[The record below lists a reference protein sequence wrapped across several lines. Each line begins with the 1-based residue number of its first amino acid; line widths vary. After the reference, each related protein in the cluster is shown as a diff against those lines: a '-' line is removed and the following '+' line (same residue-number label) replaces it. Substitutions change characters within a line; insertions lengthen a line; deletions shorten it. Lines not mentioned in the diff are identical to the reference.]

1 MRILYFVTNFPYYS
15 ETFVAEEIKQFC
27 DAGHEVVVCNFTWYK
42 QEQDAFSQKIL
53 NNSKNPFVLLGAILS
68 NLGAGKSLFFS
79 QKAWRYILSCAAKRP
94 AFLIKY
100 LFMLLSLDYMVKQV
114 REVPFDLAVSHF
126 LFKSTLAAHLIC
138 DGIDKPYHIRLHTKR
153 SLYTDSVL
161 RGILESASCIT
172 AESRDVGDY
181 YEHFLGTEGSIK
193 VIRQSIDLANLKE
206 LEVPMD
212 KKPKVKM
219 IAIGRLVPKKGFE
232 VLLDAMAM
240 CEPAILAQTSL
251 DIYGSGPLGQVLEK
265 KIEALQLSNVIT
277 LYGKLEHAPLMRKLA
292 EADLLIVPSV
302 ELKNDIDGVP
312 TVIAEAMA
320 VRTPVLATPI
330 AGIGEMVED
339 NVTGFLVE
347 PNNVALLKAKI
358 ELLVTDQKTRTSVIP
373 KAVSK
378 VSEEYRM
385 TLAQELS
392 NATV

>member
-1 MRILYFVTNFPYYS
+1 
-15 ETFVAEEIKQFC
+15 
-27 DAGHEVVVCNFTWYK
+27 
-42 QEQDAFSQKIL
+42 
-53 NNSKNPFVLLGAILS
+53 
-68 NLGAGKSLFFS
+68 
-79 QKAWRYILSCAAKRP
+79 
-94 AFLIKY
+94 
-100 LFMLLSLDYMVKQV
+100 
-114 REVPFDLAVSHF
+114 
-126 LFKSTLAAHLIC
+126 
-138 DGIDKPYHIRLHTKR
+138 
-153 SLYTDSVL
+153 
-161 RGILESASCIT
+161 
-172 AESRDVGDY
+172 
-181 YEHFLGTEGSIK
+181 
-193 VIRQSIDLANLKE
+193 
-206 LEVPMD
+206 
-212 KKPKVKM
+212 
-219 IAIGRLVPKKGFE
+219 
-232 VLLDAMAM
+232 
-240 CEPAILAQTSL
+240 
-251 DIYGSGPLGQVLEK
+251 
-265 KIEALQLSNVIT
+265 
-277 LYGKLEHAPLMRKLA
+277 MRKLA

>member
-1 MRILYFVTNFPYYS
+1 LRILYFVTNFPYYS

-27 DAGHEVVVCNFTWYK
+27 DAGHEVVLCNFTWYK

-53 NNSKNPFVLLGAILS
+53 NNSKNPFVLLSAILS
-68 NLGAGKSLFFS
+68 NLGAGKSLFFN
-79 QKAWRYILSCAAKRP
+79 QKTWRYILSSAAKRP

-138 DGIDKPYHIRLHTKR
+138 DGINKPYHIRLHTKR

-161 RGILESASCIT
+161 RG
-172 AESRDVGDY
+172 
-181 YEHFLGTEGSIK
+181 SIK
-193 VIRQSIDLANLKE
+193 VIRQSIDLAKLKE

-265 KIEALQLSNVIT
+265 KIKALQLSNVIT
-277 LYGKLEHAPLMRKLA
+277 LYGMLEHAPLMRKLA

-373 KAVSK
+373 EAISK